1 MNMNWFSQFV
11 LILMGLLLHSFVWGH
26 GGEIEINTSSPQGPV
41 HLTKTQIAALDLKT
55 VEATERPIATLL
67 PLNGEVKLMPNAQAD
82 ISTRISG
89 QVTAVYV
96 TVGDVVKKGQVL
108 AKIQSRLVGDP
119 PPTIDVLSSMAGIID
134 ARNINIGQT
143 IEPNIVLF
151 HVSDRTQMQVV
162 AHVYEEDLGK
172 IQIGQSSTLRV
183 LGYPNQLFTGKV
195 SRIDPNLDP
204 LTRTSQVWIDVENS
218 KDLLKPNM
226 FVKVNIFLSQ
236 NATTLTIPNGAII
249 ESNGEKFVFVQ
260 NIESFQRT
268 EITTGASDDQFT
280 EILNGL
286 VPGDQVVTQ
295 GNRELY
301 TFWLTGGHVKAKE

>member
-1 MNMNWFSQFV
+1 MIRFSQCI
-11 LILMGLLLHSFVWGH
+11 LILMGLLLHSLVWAH
-26 GGEIEINTSSPQGPV
+26 SGEIEINTTSSQGPV
-41 HLTKTQIAALDLKT
+41 HLTKTQISALDLKT
-55 VEATERPIATLL
+55 IEASERSIATLL
-67 PLNGEVKLMPNAQAD
+67 PLNGEIKLIPNAQAD

-119 PPTIDVLSSMAGIID
+119 PPTIDVQSSMAGIID

-143 IEPNIVLF
+143 IEPNTVLF
-151 HVSDRTQMQVV
+151 HVSDRAQMQVV
-162 AHVYEEDLGK
+162 ARVYEEDLGK

-218 KDLLKPNM
+218 KSLLKPNM
-226 FVKVNIFLSQ
+226 FAKVNIILNQ
-236 NATTLTIPNGAII
+236 NTAALTIPNDAII
-249 ESNGEKFVFVQ
+249 EANGEKFVFVQ
-260 NIESFQRT
+260 DKETFQRT

-280 EILNGL
+280 EVLEGL

-301 TFWLTGGHVKAKE
+301 TYWLTGGHMKAEE

>member
-1 MNMNWFSQFV
+1 MNMNRFFQFI
-11 LILMGLLLHSFVWGH
+11 LILMVLLIHPLVWGH
-26 GGEIEINTSSPQGPV
+26 SGDIKINTNTPQGPV

-67 PLNGEVKLMPNAQAD
+67 SLNGEVKLIPNAQAD

-96 TVGDVVKKGQVL
+96 TVGDVVKKDQVL

-119 PPTIDVLSSMAGIID
+119 PPTVNVLSSMAGIVD

-143 IEPNIVLF
+143 IEPNTVLF

-162 AHVYEEDLGK
+162 ARVYEEDLGK
-172 IQIGQSSTLRV
+172 IQAGQSSTLHV
-183 LGYPNQLFTGKV
+183 LGYPHQLFTGKV

-226 FVKVNIFLSQ
+226 FAKVNIILSQ
-236 NATTLTIPNGAII
+236 NATALSIPNDAII
-249 ESNGEKFVFVQ
+249 EANGEKLVFVQ
-260 NIESFQRT
+260 DKESFQRT

-280 EILNGL
+280 EVLEGL

-301 TFWLTGGHVKAKE
+301 TFWLTGGQVKAEE